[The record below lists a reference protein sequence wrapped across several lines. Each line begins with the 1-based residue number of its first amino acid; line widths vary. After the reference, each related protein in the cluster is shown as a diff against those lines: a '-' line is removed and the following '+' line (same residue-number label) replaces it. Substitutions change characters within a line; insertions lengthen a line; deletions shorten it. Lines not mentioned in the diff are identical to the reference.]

1 MELTGKLLVEQK
13 QSLSVNQVQSLNILA
28 LILGFDIT
36 GRECS

>member
-28 LILGFDIT
+28 LILGFDST

>member
-28 LILGFDIT
+28 LILEFDIT